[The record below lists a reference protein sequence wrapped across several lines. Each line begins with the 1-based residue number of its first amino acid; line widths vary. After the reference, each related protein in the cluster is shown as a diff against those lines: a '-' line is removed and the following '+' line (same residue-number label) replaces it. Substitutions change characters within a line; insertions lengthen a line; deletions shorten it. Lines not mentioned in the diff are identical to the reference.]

1 MRAVFMLHAVC
12 AAVLL
17 VLPLAMGCGPTLL
30 EQTWGSSYR
39 ENTEKMIANPEAA
52 EAESEPVENLD
63 PVTGELVVERYKSK
77 KGEPEFAPREIFVI
91 PEEN

>member
-1 MRAVFMLHAVC
+1 MRANFMLNVVC
-12 AAVLL
+12 VAVLL
-17 VLPLAMGCGPTLL
+17 GLALAMGCSPTLL
-30 EQTWGSSYR
+30 EQTWGSSYQ

-52 EAESEPVENLD
+52 QAEPEPIENLD
-63 PVTGELVVERYKSK
+63 PVTGELVIERYKSK